1 MLDATVG
8 RNALS
13 QEQAFGRLAYVSGI
27 VMTKLDGTAKGGV
40 VFAVTEAVKVPVMF
54 VGTGEKMDDIA
65 DFDPDDFVDA
75 LVGDGRV

>member
-1 MLDATVG
+1 
-8 RNALS
+8 
-13 QEQAFGRLAYVSGI
+13 
-27 VMTKLDGTAKGGV
+27 
-40 VFAVTEAVKVPVMF
+40 VPVLF